1 MLAPPATPRG
11 ASNTALEHAGDR
23 TADRLWDD
31 VSRRLR
37 ETLNETTYATWFG
50 AAAART

>member
-1 MLAPPATPRG
+1 MENPVEP
-11 ASNTALEHAGDR
+11 

-37 ETLNETTYATWFG
+37 DTLNETTYATWF
-50 AAAART
+50 ASATP